1 MRVAQGQVS
10 DIMRGQRNE
19 SGVHMH
25 RSSRSIAALVVAAAL
40 GSAGIAPAASDGPT
54 QITVEPAATLTA
66 GDSAPFNAA
75 GVKAIRRGKP
85 IPAGYV
91 LIGQT
96 VTIKVGKVPAGASLD
111 FTCPDRQR
119 LQTFGTTGRAG
130 FTATDRN
137 YPNHRRTVV
146 DSYAGNGTGTVYAVC
161 R

>member
-1 MRVAQGQVS
+1 MR
-10 DIMRGQRNE
+10 
-19 SGVHMH
+19 
-25 RSSRSIAALVVAAAL
+25 RSSRSIAALVAAVAL
-40 GSAGIAPAASDGPT
+40 GGIATAHAASDGPT
-54 QITVEPAATLTA
+54 QIMVEPAATLEA
-66 GDSAPFNAA
+66 GDIAPFNAA
-75 GVKAIRRGKP
+75 GVKVIRRGKP

-91 LIGQT
+91 VIGQT
-96 VTIKVGKVPAGASLD
+96 VTIKVGKTPAGASLT
-111 FTCPDRQR
+111 FTCPDRKR

>member
-1 MRVAQGQVS
+1 MAF
-10 DIMRGQRNE
+10 
-19 SGVHMH
+19 
-25 RSSRSIAALVVAAAL
+25 
-40 GSAGIAPAASDGPT
+40 GSTGFAGAASDGPT
-54 QITVEPAATLTA
+54 QITVQPAVTLEA
-66 GDSAPFNAA
+66 GSIAPFNAA
-75 GVKAIRRGKP
+75 GVKAIRRGNP
-85 IPAGYV
+85 IPRGYV

-111 FTCPDRQR
+111 FICPDRKR

-146 DSYAGNGTGTVYAVC
+146 DSYAGNGTGAVYAVC

>member
-1 MRVAQGQVS
+1 MR
-10 DIMRGQRNE
+10 
-19 SGVHMH
+19 
-25 RSSRSIAALVVAAAL
+25 RSSRSIAALVAAVAL
-40 GSAGIAPAASDGPT
+40 GGIGTAHAASDGPT
-54 QITVEPAATLTA
+54 QITVEPAATLKA
-66 GDSAPFNAA
+66 GDIAPFNAA
-75 GVKAIRRGKP
+75 GVKVIRRGKP

-96 VTIKVGKVPAGASLD
+96 VTIKVGKAPAGASLT
-111 FTCPDRQR
+111 FTCPDRKR
-119 LQTFGTTGRAG
+119 LRTFGTTGRAG